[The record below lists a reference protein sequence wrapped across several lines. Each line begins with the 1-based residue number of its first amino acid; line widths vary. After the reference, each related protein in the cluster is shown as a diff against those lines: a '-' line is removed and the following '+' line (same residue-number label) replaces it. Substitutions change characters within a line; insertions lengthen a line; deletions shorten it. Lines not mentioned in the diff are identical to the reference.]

1 MMEPSFPAAAFLES
15 QPLEK
20 ATRGTVGLKVRSQSL
35 QSQATGVKD
44 VPSICEYP
52 IRKSGGGDEGSG

>member
-1 MMEPSFPAAAFLES
+1 MVEPSFPAAAFLES

-52 IRKSGGGDEGSG
+52 IRKSGGEGEGSG